1 MEKNFFIVYLLTILT
16 NIIFS
21 LDDII
26 SFKLESF
33 QYKGDNSNP
42 TIISQLIDTN
52 IITTMR
58 IGSNSYPLKA
68 FINSQN
74 QYFYISTSCNIQ
86 KIYYFPEYKTNF
98 NYNRYNSYSFYNTS
112 SFGLTFSKKS
122 KACTAKE
129 DFEILNV
136 KNMVTTK
143 ENLNFVLT
151 EDTDEDIPNCLNI
164 GLLENKNKE
173 SFFSEYN
180 LITQLKQKKR
190 IKESCWSIIFNKPIK
205 YNNNNLLVDA
215 DELLNLKGNLIIGDY
230 LHIFDSNKYY
240 ESQMVKTYTT
250 FEANIMK
257 WELKFNKI
265 FYKYN
270 NQEIKILSDNK
281 VGLDPSNYF
290 IVAPGYY
297 FDIITEKYFQKYKD
311 DNICNNDF
319 IDEYIAFYCEKSP
332 KFSINEIKNFP
343 SIYFEHIGLEYT
355 FELSFKDL
363 FIEKDGKY
371 WFLLITDN
379 IYGTEQWILGNIFM
393 RKYQFVFNLE
403 SREIGFYNP
412 NLEQKENDE
421 NSHKDSSKKLLYA
434 LLIIALCIIIT
445 GIIYFVKMKFYPSV
459 LKKKRANELDDE
471 FEYVSHKNFNNN
483 NNDDNQLFNESINP
497 A

>member
-1 MEKNFFIVYLLTILT
+1 MEKIFFIYYIFIIVI
-16 NIIFS
+16 NGIFS
-21 LDDII
+21 EDYII

-33 QYKGDNSNP
+33 QYRGDNSNP
-42 TIISQLIDTN
+42 TIINQLFDSN

-68 FINSQN
+68 FISSQN
-74 QYFYISTSCNIQ
+74 QYFYISTKCNIQ
-86 KIYYFPEYKTNF
+86 KVYFPEYKTNF
-98 NYNRYNSYSFYNTS
+98 NYNRHNSYSFYNTS
-112 SFGLTFSKKS
+112 NFDLSFSQES
-122 KACTAKE
+122 KACTATE

-143 ENLNFVLT
+143 ENLNFILN
-151 EDTDEDIPNCLNI
+151 EDTDIDKPNCLHI

-173 SFFSEYN
+173 SFFSSYN
-180 LITQLKQKKR
+180 LITQLKQKSK
-190 IKESCWSIIFNKPIK
+190 IKESCWSIIFNKPLK
-205 YNNNNLLVDA
+205 YNNDNLLVA
-215 DELLNLKGNLIIGDY
+215 AEELVNLKGNLIIGDY
-230 LHIFDSNKYY
+230 LHVFEPKNYY

-250 FEANIMK
+250 FELNIMK
-257 WELKFNKI
+257 WELNFNKI

-270 NQEIKILSDNK
+270 DKEIKILAENK

-290 IVAPGYY
+290 IIAPEYY
-297 FDIITEKYFQKYKD
+297 FDSITETYFQKYKD
-311 DNICNNDF
+311 ESICNYDF
-319 IDEYIAFYCEKSP
+319 IDEYIAFYCEKSQ

-379 IYGTEQWILGNIFM
+379 IYNKNDWVLGNIFL

-412 NLEQKENDE
+412 NLAKNENNE
-421 NSHKDSSKKLLYA
+421 NSPKDSSKKLLYA
-434 LLIIALCIIIT
+434 LLIIALFIIIA
-445 GIIYFVKMKFYPSV
+445 GIAYFVKMKFYPTV

-483 NNDDNQLFNESINP
+483 NNNDDNQLFNESINQD
-497 A
+497 

>member
-1 MEKNFFIVYLLTILT
+1 MEKNIFIFYLFTIFT
-16 NIIFS
+16 KIIFS

-151 EDTDEDIPNCLNI
+151 EDTDEDIPNCLYI

-180 LITQLKQKKR
+180 LIIQLKQKKR
-190 IKESCWSIIFNKPIK
+190 IK
-205 YNNNNLLVDA
+205 
-215 DELLNLKGNLIIGDY
+215 
-230 LHIFDSNKYY
+230 
-240 ESQMVKTYTT
+240 
-250 FEANIMK
+250 
-257 WELKFNKI
+257 
-265 FYKYN
+265 
-270 NQEIKILSDNK
+270 
-281 VGLDPSNYF
+281 
-290 IVAPGYY
+290 
-297 FDIITEKYFQKYKD
+297 
-311 DNICNNDF
+311 
-319 IDEYIAFYCEKSP
+319 
-332 KFSINEIKNFP
+332 
-343 SIYFEHIGLEYT
+343 
-355 FELSFKDL
+355 
-363 FIEKDGKY
+363 
-371 WFLLITDN
+371 
-379 IYGTEQWILGNIFM
+379 
-393 RKYQFVFNLE
+393 
-403 SREIGFYNP
+403 
-412 NLEQKENDE
+412 
-421 NSHKDSSKKLLYA
+421 
-434 LLIIALCIIIT
+434 
-445 GIIYFVKMKFYPSV
+445 
-459 LKKKRANELDDE
+459 
-471 FEYVSHKNFNNN
+471 
-483 NNDDNQLFNESINP
+483 
-497 A
+497 